1 MKPCRCVDT
10 NTIDTAGLA
19 NAADTAHTA
28 NITDTDTDTDTA
40 VAAPDAYSFGR

>member
-10 NTIDTAGLA
+10 NTIDTADLT

-28 NITDTDTDTDTA
+28 NITDTDTA

>member
-10 NTIDTAGLA
+10 NTIDTANLT
-19 NAADTAHTA
+19 NAADTA
-28 NITDTDTDTDTA
+28 NITDTDTDTA

>member
-28 NITDTDTDTDTA
+28 NITDTDTDTA